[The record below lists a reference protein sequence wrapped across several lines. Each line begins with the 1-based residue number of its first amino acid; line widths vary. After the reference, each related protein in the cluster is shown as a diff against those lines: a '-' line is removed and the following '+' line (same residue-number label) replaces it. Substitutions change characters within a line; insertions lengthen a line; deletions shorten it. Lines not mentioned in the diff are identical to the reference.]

1 MEGLLGK
8 KGGRKRHKIN
18 ISKQNLDFSSITNI
32 NGRLKE
38 IMIGTVHSTTLI
50 SEATCFRN
58 ERSISYKDIP
68 KYPTSWNLCLLM
80 LLHPNNTLYLKLN
93 PQVSF

>member
-8 KGGRKRHKIN
+8 EVGRERHKVN

-32 NGRLKE
+32 SGRLRE

-50 SEATCFRN
+50 SEATCLRN
-58 ERSISYKDIP
+58 ERSVSYKERYSKISSFLEPLSADVT
-68 KYPTSWNLCLLM
+68 TS
-80 LLHPNNTLYLKLN
+80 K
-93 PQVSF
+93 